1 MTEISYHH
9 VRDFPGWVKAPDFL
23 RTLIGDYQPRILL
36 EIGSGA
42 NPTLDLEAA
51 QNSGLRYITS
61 DSSEAELAKAPAG
74 FEARLLHLE
83 GDHFPDDLL
92 GRCDMVF
99 SRMVNE
105 HVIQGKKYHQNI
117 LKLLAPGGIAV
128 HCFSTLY
135 ALPFVVNDLLSAG
148 ASEWLFDF
156 ITGCRHHSK
165 FPARYS
171 WCRGPTVRML
181 KRFEDIG
188 YDVIAYRG
196 YFGHWYYSPLKPLHY
211 LEFWKTRALVAVP
224 NPLLCSYSVVI
235 LRNSPGAARPCA
247 NSAVSREVVLTAL
260 KRRSRNVIRSLMKN
274 SHSLSSR
281 CRSTSAKRCWPM
293 PENERDV
300 AGDCDRP

>member
-61 DSSEAELAKAPAG
+61 DSSEAELAKAPAK

-105 HVIQGKKYHQNI
+105 HVSQGKKPPEH
-117 LKLLAPGGIAV
+117 LKV
-128 HCFSTLY
+128 
-135 ALPFVVNDLLSAG
+135 
-148 ASEWLFDF
+148 
-156 ITGCRHHSK
+156 
-165 FPARYS
+165 
-171 WCRGPTVRML
+171 
-181 KRFEDIG
+181 
-188 YDVIAYRG
+188 
-196 YFGHWYYSPLKPLHY
+196 
-211 LEFWKTRALVAVP
+211 TRARRHRSS
-224 NPLLCSYSVVI
+224 LLFHS
-235 LRNSPGAARPCA
+235 LRASLRCKR
-247 NSAVSREVVLTAL
+247 SAVGWRLGMA
-260 KRRSRNVIRSLMKN
+260 IRLYN
-274 SHSLSSR
+274 
-281 CRSTSAKRCWPM
+281 WVP
-293 PENERDV
+293 P
-300 AGDCDRP
+300 PQ